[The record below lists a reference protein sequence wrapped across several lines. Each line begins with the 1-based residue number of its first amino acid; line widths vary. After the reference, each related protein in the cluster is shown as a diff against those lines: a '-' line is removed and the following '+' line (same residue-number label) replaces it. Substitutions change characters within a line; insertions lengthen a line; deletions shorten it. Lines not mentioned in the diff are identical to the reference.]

1 GYIFFIGQLL
11 EFLLTIVGSAR
22 LRKVVLSNVK
32 QLVYHTITLLQMTE
46 QQARVHTWSVDANQ
60 FVADEDDETH
70 SCRVSGALLLEE
82 VINSCGVEGINA
94 IVDATRERFN
104 ESQQEQVAGSSV
116 WWRLREATLYTL
128 TSVSDQLLEAEDYGV
143 TNFFLGKLIESLV
156 AEDIRIGPHEY
167 PFLCARVLT
176 LVAKFSPVISHM
188 VLEQFLYAAMKAVGM
203 DVPPPVKVGACRA
216 LSKLLPEANKEVVQP
231 QLIGL
236 LSSLTDLLQQAS
248 DETLH
253 LVLETLQAA
262 IKSSAKVSGPI
273 ESIISPV
280 ILNVWASHISDPF
293 IGIDEIEVLEAIK
306 NAPGGIHPLVSR
318 VLPHV
323 GPILNK
329 PREQPEG
336 LVARSLDLNAP
347 MDVVRVLYDV
357 CFNAVTRIV
366 LQNDDHSEL
375 QNATQCLAAFISG
388 GRQEVLAWAAD
399 SRFAMRSLLDVA
411 SRLLDPNLD
420 SSGSLFVGNYIL
432 QLILHLPLQMA
443 QHTSDLITALVRR
456 MQSSQIAG
464 LRSSLIVLFAKM
476 VHMSAPNVEKFID
489 LLVSIPAADHDN
501 AFVYVMSEW
510 TKQQGEIQG
519 AYQIKVTTSALALL
533 LSTSHPQLGKV
544 YVQGHL
550 IKSTEGIT
558 TRSKA
563 KVTPEK
569 WTMVALLFKIASL
582 LADTLLEMH
591 EQF

>member
-1 GYIFFIGQLL
+1 FIGQLL

-46 QQARVHTWSVDANQ
+46 QQVHTWSVDANQ

-156 AEDIRIGPHEY
+156 AEDIRIGILSYSSFHSHI
-167 PFLCARVLT
+167 
-176 LVAKFSPVISHM
+176 FSLHLLYAIPISHM

-336 LVARSLDLNAP
+336 LVARSLDLVTMLLKNAP